1 MKLDIS
7 KIAQNVGN
15 ALTKHSPE
23 ILTGLGITGMLST
36 AILVGK
42 ATPKAIELVNRE
54 LDKREDES
62 NGEKIKPLTKVEL
75 VKTCWKC
82 YIPAAVT
89 FAMSGACIIG
99 ASRVH
104 IKRNAALATAYTL
117 SETAM
122 KEYHEKV
129 LETIGEKK
137 EQEVQD
143 NIAKDHIEKN
153 PVTTK
158 EVIITGTGSTLCY
171 DMHSGRY
178 FESDIETLRKIEND
192 LNYRMRD
199 EMYISLNDFY
209 YEVGLSSVEAGEN
222 LGWNID
228 RGMIDI
234 GFSAQIADDGRP
246 CIAIKF
252 TNPPRYDYY
261 HY

>member
-7 KIAQNVGN
+7 KTVHNVGN
-15 ALTKHSPE
+15 ALAKHSPE

-62 NGEKIKPLTKVEL
+62 NGEKIEPLTKVEL

-137 EQEVQD
+137 EQEIQD
-143 NIAKDHIEKN
+143 KIVKDHMEKE
-153 PVTTK
+153 PLVDR
-158 EVIITGTGSTLCY
+158 EVFITGKGETRFFDLYTG
-171 DMHSGRY
+171 RR
-178 FESDIETLRKIEND
+178 FKSDIETIRKIEND

-209 YEVGLSSVEAGEN
+209 YEIGLSYTDKGEEF
-222 LGWNID
+222 GWNID

-234 GFSAQIADDGRP
+234 GFSAQIDDDGEP

-252 TNPPRYDYY
+252 VNPPRYDYMRY
-261 HY
+261 